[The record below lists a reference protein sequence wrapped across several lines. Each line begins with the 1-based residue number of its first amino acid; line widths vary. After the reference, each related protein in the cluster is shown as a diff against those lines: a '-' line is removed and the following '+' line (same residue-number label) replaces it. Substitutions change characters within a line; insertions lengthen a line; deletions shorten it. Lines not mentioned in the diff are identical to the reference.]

1 MEKAKKLYTIYGK
14 YSNTVVYEYRG
25 RQYDVEYNNSWI
37 YGNGNNPK
45 QQHIDAQAKIDEE
58 IAREEAN
65 KNKVTKYEDTADYG
79 FDLFWEYVNQ

>member
-1 MEKAKKLYTIYGK
+1 MEKANKLFTIYEK

-25 RQYDVEYNNSWI
+25 KKYEVEYNNSWI

-65 KNKVTKYEDTADYG
+65 KNKIHKYEDSADYG
-79 FDLFWEYVNQ
+79 FEVFWEYVNQ

>member
-1 MEKAKKLYTIYGK
+1 MEKAKKLFTIYGK

-25 RQYDVEYNNSWI
+25 RQYDVEYNHSWI

-45 QQHIDAQAKIDEE
+45 QQHIDEQAKIDDE

-65 KNKVTKYEDTADYG
+65 KNKITKYEDSADYG
-79 FDLFWEYVNQ
+79 FDLFWEYINQ